1 MTFFNYMNKLLN
13 IWTFS
18 IHSRMAGGNSKD
30 EGSGLKKGSR

>member
-1 MTFFNYMNKLLN
+1 MNLYLLYGCIN
-13 IWTFS
+13 KNMDLF